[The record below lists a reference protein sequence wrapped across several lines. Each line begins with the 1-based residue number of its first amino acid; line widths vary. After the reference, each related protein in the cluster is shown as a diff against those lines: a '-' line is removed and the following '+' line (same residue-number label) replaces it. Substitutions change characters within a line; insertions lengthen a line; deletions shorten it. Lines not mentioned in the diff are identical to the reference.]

1 MRRILNSII
10 ICTLLLSCSQDILDP
25 VQEETPIQE
34 TAVSGVAIIKFD
46 DALLAEIENDLM
58 ESRVVTK
65 SSEFNELQQLLGV
78 VSLKRMFPYA
88 DKYEERTR
96 AEGLHKWYIVNYDS
110 DLTYTKASDGFMD
123 FKGIEIVEPM
133 LPVVMSDSF
142 NDSWLNQQ
150 WHYFNDGSLSSDH
163 FMGAD
168 INVLPVWERY
178 TTGNEDVIVAVIDGG
193 IDQNHEDLAANCIGG
208 YNFVNGNSV
217 LTPHDHGTHVAGT
230 IGAVNNNKKGVAGIA
245 GGNHAL
251 GNKGVSL
258 LSCQIFQHAGGEKDE
273 SVNGAPAIKWA
284 ADHGAVIAQN
294 SWGFVYNSYREA
306 KSEIPQYLKEA
317 IDYFI
322 KYAGVDENGN
332 QTGPMK
338 GGVVIFSAGNSGWD
352 ADPIGAYSPVISV
365 GAIGPN
371 GKKAKYS
378 NYGDWVDISAPGGDA
393 RFLNGLVY
401 STLPDNQYGGFQGT
415 SMACP
420 HVSGVAALLVS
431 YYGGLGFTAENLKE
445 RLIGGANP
453 TFPDSNIIGPLVD
466 AIGSMVFG
474 NNIAP
479 DPVKDLNAIYKNGSL
494 HFEWTVTA
502 DQDEIKADGY
512 RVFISKS
519 MTDLQGGVSSIP
531 PGVECIDVK
540 TSPHNLGDV
549 LSVDFSKVQMGKT
562 YYVSIIAYD
571 RNNNMSPMSEPLI
584 IQIPENGSPVIK
596 PLQDISEIIKVGAHE
611 SVECMFEISDPDNH
625 RCKVSVRNAI
635 SIGDLNQNDDGVYS
649 FTISGNANLKGEY
662 EAVLSVSDE
671 FGAVSEYMIH
681 YELLANMSPYLNYC
695 VEDSV
700 LCSLGESIKI
710 NLSDC
715 FVDPD
720 AGELQ
725 YEFYFSDPSVMIM
738 SQEGDNVL
746 ISAMNYGVTEVVMAA
761 SDSYGASVEMRFKV
775 AVRNG
780 TEVLTYPNPVVDFLN
795 ISVPKSTSANIKII
809 SQSGNVEYDRSLSI
823 DPFKNIKIDMREFP
837 SGMYHLAINGDGVC
851 IEKQILK
858 R

>member
-34 TAVSGVAIIKFD
+34 TAVCGVAIIKFD

-142 NDSWLNQQ
+142 IDSWLNQQ
-150 WHYFNDGSLSSDH
+150 WQYSNDGSLSSDH

-178 TTGNEDVIVAVIDGG
+178 TTGNEDVIVAVIVGG

-230 IGAVNNNKKGVAGIA
+230 IGAVNNNNKGVAGIA

-322 KYAGVDENGN
+322 
-332 QTGPMK
+332 
-338 GGVVIFSAGNSGWD
+338 
-352 ADPIGAYSPVISV
+352 
-365 GAIGPN
+365 
-371 GKKAKYS
+371 
-378 NYGDWVDISAPGGDA
+378 
-393 RFLNGLVY
+393 
-401 STLPDNQYGGFQGT
+401 
-415 SMACP
+415 
-420 HVSGVAALLVS
+420 
-431 YYGGLGFTAENLKE
+431 
-445 RLIGGANP
+445 
-453 TFPDSNIIGPLVD
+453 
-466 AIGSMVFG
+466 
-474 NNIAP
+474 
-479 DPVKDLNAIYKNGSL
+479 
-494 HFEWTVTA
+494 
-502 DQDEIKADGY
+502 
-512 RVFISKS
+512 
-519 MTDLQGGVSSIP
+519 
-531 PGVECIDVK
+531 
-540 TSPHNLGDV
+540 
-549 LSVDFSKVQMGKT
+549 
-562 YYVSIIAYD
+562 
-571 RNNNMSPMSEPLI
+571 
-584 IQIPENGSPVIK
+584 
-596 PLQDISEIIKVGAHE
+596 
-611 SVECMFEISDPDNH
+611 
-625 RCKVSVRNAI
+625 
-635 SIGDLNQNDDGVYS
+635 
-649 FTISGNANLKGEY
+649 
-662 EAVLSVSDE
+662 
-671 FGAVSEYMIH
+671 
-681 YELLANMSPYLNYC
+681 
-695 VEDSV
+695 
-700 LCSLGESIKI
+700 
-710 NLSDC
+710 
-715 FVDPD
+715 
-720 AGELQ
+720 
-725 YEFYFSDPSVMIM
+725 
-738 SQEGDNVL
+738 
-746 ISAMNYGVTEVVMAA
+746 
-761 SDSYGASVEMRFKV
+761 
-775 AVRNG
+775 
-780 TEVLTYPNPVVDFLN
+780 
-795 ISVPKSTSANIKII
+795 
-809 SQSGNVEYDRSLSI
+809 
-823 DPFKNIKIDMREFP
+823 
-837 SGMYHLAINGDGVC
+837 
-851 IEKQILK
+851 
-858 R
+858 